1 MCASPFK
8 FLRTTP
14 PPPKVV
20 LLPSGLFF
28 TRSIPVVAGGSSE
41 IAAQV
46 ELALEA
52 SSPFPLA
59 QLYYGWFA
67 RPGADRAFVFAAYRR
82 RFTDDQ
88 MAGWEGAEVV
98 MPAFA
103 AAFGANLEP
112 ATTVLMAE
120 PDGLTA
126 LGWDGPGVP
135 SRVLTRPIG
144 PEADEATWERTK
156 SELLAAMGGS
166 STVIDLPGGPVTDAS
181 GNDREIVFRS
191 GDFVSKL
198 PSPVAATMDVRDR
211 SELAA
216 LRGARRRDLVLW
228 RVALGCLA
236 ALGLLA
242 LGELALV
249 GGRTWQTI
257 RVVRVNVQKPVVDK
271 IMTAQELA
279 NRIEDLATKQLLP
292 LEMLTELVGPNLER
306 KPADIQFTRIQ
317 TDKSRGLYTVV
328 IDAQTANAPQM
339 SVYQTALEK
348 LPSKEK
354 VEFVPQPSRG
364 QFATFR
370 IIFTFKPGVIKP
382 TSS

>member
-8 FLRTTP
+8 FLRTAP
-14 PPPKVV
+14 RPPKVV

-28 TRSIPVVAGGSSE
+28 TRSIPVVAGGPNE
-41 IAAQV
+41 VAAQV

-52 SSPFPLA
+52 NSPFPLA

-82 RFTDDQ
+82 RFTADQ
-88 MAGWEGAEVV
+88 MAEWEGAEVV

-120 PDGLTA
+120 ADGLTA
-126 LGWDGPGVP
+126 LGWDDPGMP

-144 PEADEATWERTK
+144 PEADDATRERAK

-166 STVIDLPGGPVTDAS
+166 KTVIDLPGGPVADAS
-181 GNDREIVFRS
+181 GNDREMVFRS
-191 GDFVSKL
+191 GDFVSSL

-249 GGRTWQTI
+249 GGRTWQTMRI
-257 RVVRVNVQKPVVDK
+257 ARVNAQKPVVDK